1 MDVIETERLVLR
13 HQTEDDAP
21 FVLGLMNDPGW
32 LRHIGDRKIRTVAD
46 ARVYIRDDA
55 VAMYAQHG
63 VGLYLVETKVGRVP
77 VGVCGLLRRA
87 AFDDVDL
94 GFALT
99 REHRGLGYAREAAT
113 ATVAHGRDVLGLDR
127 IAAIVSPGNA
137 ASIRLLEGLGF
148 RFERTVKPED
158 GGVVQLFALEL

>member
-21 FVLGLMNDPGW
+21 FVLGLMNDPDW
-32 LRHIGDRKIRTVAD
+32 LRHIGDRGVRTVAD
-46 ARVYIRDDA
+46 ARAYIRDGA

-63 VGLYLVETKVGRVP
+63 IGLYLVEAKRRRVP

-87 AFDDVDL
+87 TFDDVDL
-94 GFALT
+94 GFALAP
-99 REHRGLGYAREAAT
+99 EHRGRGYAREAAA
-113 ATVAHGRDVLGLDR
+113 ATVAYGRDVLGLDR

-137 ASIRLLEGLGF
+137 ASVRLLEGLGF
-148 RFERTVKPED
+148 AFERPFTYPD
-158 GGVVQLFALEL
+158 GDAVQLFALDL